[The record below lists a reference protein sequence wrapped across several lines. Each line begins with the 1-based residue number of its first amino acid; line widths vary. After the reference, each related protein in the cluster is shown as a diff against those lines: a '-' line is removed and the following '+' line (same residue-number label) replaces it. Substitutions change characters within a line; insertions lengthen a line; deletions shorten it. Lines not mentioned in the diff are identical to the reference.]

1 MFYIGKKNPVKTQE
15 EQLPGLHTAP
25 DWPARLAS
33 LAAQTRNPI
42 LKAFYEAGTVAAD
55 TPISKVP
62 LLAMDFETTGIDSTR
77 DEIVSIGLVAMS
89 LERIRMGESH
99 HWILKP
105 RADLRDE
112 SVVIHG
118 ITHSEVESAPDL
130 KSIRQQLLELMAGRV
145 IVVHHRGIERQFLD
159 AAFKRR
165 TGEGIAF
172 PCIDTMELEAR
183 LHRRKRPSLLERL
196 MGHKRVSIRLPESR
210 ERYHLP
216 HYPAHNALTDA
227 LACAELLQAQIAH
240 RFSPQ
245 TPIAKLW
252 S

>member
-1 MFYIGKKNPVKTQE
+1 MLYLGKKPLQDELT
-15 EQLPGLHTAP
+15 PGRYRAFE
-25 DWPARLAS
+25 WPAHIAELAQR
-33 LAAQTRNPI
+33 ARNPA
-42 LKAFYEAGTVAAD
+42 LKAFYQAGVVAPD
-55 TPISKVP
+55 TPISAVP
-62 LLAMDFETTGIDSTR
+62 LLAMDFETTGLDA
-77 DEIVSIGLVAMS
+77 DCNDIVSIGLVSMT
-89 LERIRMGESH
+89 LERIRLHDSH

-118 ITHSEVESAPDL
+118 ITHSEVERAPDL
-130 KSIRQQLLELMAGRV
+130 KDMHRKLLELMAGKV
-145 IVVHHRGIERQFLD
+145 MVVHHKGIERDFLD

-165 TGEGIAF
+165 IGEGIEF
-172 PCIDTMELEAR
+172 PCIDTLELEAR
-183 LHRRKRPSLLERL
+183 LHRRKPTGLLDKL
-196 MGHKRVSIRLPESR
+196 FGHKQRVSIRLPESR

-240 RFSPQ
+240 RFSPD
-245 TPIAKLW
+245 TPVGTLW